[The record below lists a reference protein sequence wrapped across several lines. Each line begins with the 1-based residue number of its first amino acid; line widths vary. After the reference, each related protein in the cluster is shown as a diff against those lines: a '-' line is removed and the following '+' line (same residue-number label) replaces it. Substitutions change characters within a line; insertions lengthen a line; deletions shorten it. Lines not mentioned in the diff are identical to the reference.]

1 MKEYTIKVE
10 DTVSEFFEEIAN
22 IIGKPVGE
30 VMCDVL
36 FKSAETSRKEI
47 VDTFTVNMDE

>member
-10 DTVSEFFEEIAN
+10 ETVGEFFEEIAG
-22 IIGKPVGE
+22 ILGKPVAD

-36 FKSAETSRKEI
+36 FKRAETSRKEI
-47 VDTFTVNMDE
+47 ADTFTVNSDE

>member
-10 DTVSEFFEEIAN
+10 DTVGEFFEEIAS
-22 IIGKPVGE
+22 IVGKPVDE
-30 VMCDVL
+30 IMSDVL
-36 FKSAETSRKEI
+36 FKRTETSRKEI